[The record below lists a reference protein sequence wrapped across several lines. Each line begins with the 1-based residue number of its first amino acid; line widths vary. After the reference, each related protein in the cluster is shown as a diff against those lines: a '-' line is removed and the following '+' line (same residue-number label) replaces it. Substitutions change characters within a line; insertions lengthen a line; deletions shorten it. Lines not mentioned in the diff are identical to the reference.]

1 MRKTL
6 NKKAFLRTA
15 LEALGPIVVNKD
27 GSLARISNWGKMTEQ
42 EQEATKRCGIH
53 KRLFWT
59 TFLYN
64 TVIYQDRLGT
74 NMGQAHQKRLFPAD

>member
-15 LEALGPIVVNKD
+15 LDALGPIVVNKD

-42 EQEATKRCGIH
+42 EQEATKRCGIY
-53 KRLFWT
+53 KRLF
-59 TFLYN
+59 
-64 TVIYQDRLGT
+64 
-74 NMGQAHQKRLFPAD
+74 

>member
-15 LEALGPIVVNKD
+15 LDALGPIVVNKD

-42 EQEATKRCGIH
+42 EQEATKRCGIYTANCIIIGH
-53 KRLFWT
+53 FSAFESGLVAP
-59 TFLYN
+59 FLY
-64 TVIYQDRLGT
+64 
-74 NMGQAHQKRLFPAD
+74 AA